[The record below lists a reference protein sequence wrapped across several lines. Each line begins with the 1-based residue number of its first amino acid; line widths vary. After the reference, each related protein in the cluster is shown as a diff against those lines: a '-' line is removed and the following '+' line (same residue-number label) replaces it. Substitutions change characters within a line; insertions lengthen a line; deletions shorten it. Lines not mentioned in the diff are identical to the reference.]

1 MKALPVRWIF
11 ACLLLAAPLLALGAA
26 PVKDAESFR
35 ALKQV
40 IEAGLLD
47 TGVYGKI
54 RRNDRD
60 EVNAAL
66 ERMETLFEKASST
79 AQMDKAD
86 KVALYNDQELVNN
99 ILTDAKEG
107 YRDICRFERTTG
119 SHRMGTKCQTVREIR
134 ELREKNRVAV
144 NTKLKSHLRFCDIPG
159 TCKKPRFE
167 P

>member
-11 ACLLLAAPLLALGAA
+11 ACLLLAAPLLASGAA

-47 TGVYGKI
+47 SGVYGKI
-54 RRNDRD
+54 RRNDRA

-66 ERMETLFEKASST
+66 ERMETLFEKAGST

-86 KVALYNDQELVNN
+86 KVSLYNDQELVNN
-99 ILTDAKEG
+99 ILTDAKDG
-107 YRDICRFERTTG
+107 YREICRFERTTG
-119 SHRMGTKCQTVREIR
+119 SHRMGTKCQTAREIR
-134 ELREKNRVAV
+134 ESRDNAQAAIDS
-144 NTKLKSHLRFCDIPG
+144 KLKSHLRPPCDIPP
-159 TCKKPRFE
+159 CKGPRLE